1 PRFSAGLL
9 DILAIMALILA
20 VTGLYGVIATDVA
33 QRTREIGVRIALGAS
48 GGTVAKQVV
57 RQGMSLAVAGAALGL
72 GAAVAASRLLAGMLF
87 EVKPADPL
95 TMFGVP
101 LLLLLV
107 AFGACH
113 VLARRAARISPMVAL
128 RYECCQGVPCSTP
141 PTPRGRQ

>member
-1 PRFSAGLL
+1 
-9 DILAIMALILA
+9 MALILA

-128 RYECCQGVPCSTP
+128 RYE
-141 PTPRGRQ
+141 